1 MALGTCCG
9 YCFCSGTCG
18 CGYNALS
25 MSTVNVNPSTCQSVC
40 GSDGG
45 AGSLSSALNAVG
57 RWGTALTGVL
67 QGKPVATN
75 KSGGVAVGAR
85 GSTNLPGANRL
96 SSNSML
102 LILVIV
108 LVIVGILIYNGDET
122 LT

>member
-1 MALGTCCG
+1 MAQGTCCG

-67 QGKPVATN
+67 QGKPVAAN
-75 KSGGVAVGAR
+75 KSGVAVGAK
-85 GSTNLPGANRL
+85 GATSLSGNRL
-96 SSNSML
+96 SGNSML

-108 LVIVGILIYNGDET
+108 GVLIYMAT
-122 LT
+122 RH